1 VDISQRGPGD
11 FYSISAVWILGV
23 PIMDTV
29 YLMVRRVIL
38 GRSPFSPDRRHVHH
52 TLIFMGLTECQTL
65 WVLLGQSALFGA
77 IGFFGWYYRVPE
89 YVLTYAFLATFA
101 AHCVFMQ
108 YWKEVFVLLKIQIK
122 RAPQVPARELV
133 KP

>member
-1 VDISQRGPGD
+1 MPISPSHWTSSVEW
-11 FYSISAVWILGV
+11 YESVE
-23 PIMDTV
+23 T
-29 YLMVRRVIL
+29 
-38 GRSPFSPDRRHVHH
+38 
-52 TLIFMGLTECQTL
+52 
-65 WVLLGQSALFGA
+65 SALFGA